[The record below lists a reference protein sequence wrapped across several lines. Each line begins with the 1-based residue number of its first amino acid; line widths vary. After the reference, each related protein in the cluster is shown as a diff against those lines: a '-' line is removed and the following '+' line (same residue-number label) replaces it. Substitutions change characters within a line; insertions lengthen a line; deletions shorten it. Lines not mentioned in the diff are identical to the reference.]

1 MFYKCKKIAY
11 FMKTNKLFL
20 VLTGILLLVSALQ
33 FTSACKHNEYD
44 DLNNNYDLNNG
55 DDVIFIIRDSGYYSD
70 DSSKYWENEKRLPVY
85 EYRNGYSYRATK
97 DYQEDLNE
105 RIYRNTY
112 IEYGDS
118 YEKYNSYSSKRINF
132 QEEPEYYYTYDD
144 YMRTY
149 TKHTCYSNPP
159 ADKLIYVKCP

>member
-1 MFYKCKKIAY
+1 MFYKDRKTSY

-20 VLTGILLLVSALQ
+20 IMVGLLLLVSALQ
-33 FTSACKHNEYD
+33 FTSACKHNEYN

-55 DDVIFIIRDSGYYSD
+55 DDVIFIIRDSGYYKD
-70 DSSKYWENEKRLPVY
+70 YSSKSWESENRFPVY
-85 EYRNGYSYRATK
+85 DYRYGYSYRATK
-97 DYQEDLNE
+97 EYREDLNE

-112 IEYGDS
+112 VESDNTYYQDNIRGL
-118 YEKYNSYSSKRINF
+118 KMVNF
-132 QEEPEYYYTYDD
+132 QESPEYYYTYNE

-149 TKHTCYSNPP
+149 TKQECYSNPP